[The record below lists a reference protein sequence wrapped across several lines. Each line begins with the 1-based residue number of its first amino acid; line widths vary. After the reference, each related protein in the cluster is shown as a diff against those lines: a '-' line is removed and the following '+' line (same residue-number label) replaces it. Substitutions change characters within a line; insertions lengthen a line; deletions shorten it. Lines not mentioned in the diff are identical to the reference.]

1 MGGRPLA
8 DPFVVKSQ
16 AATLAQGALL
26 RKQAPYCQRTV
37 YISKVFKA
45 YPHRRNGERNGERQ
59 CFFQCRGMSAA
70 GLKGREACPLLP
82 HKMTSSPMLPK
93 QRYNR
98 TTDRESPFPSP
109 SPFVWLILY
118 ASHASER
125 CLSAVRNM
133 LLGDSWAPFQ
143 GGLSPVHSCR
153 LLESR
158 LAA

>member
-1 MGGRPLA
+1 MLRVRCCASRPHTAKEQYTSAKYLRPIHTGGTA
-8 DPFVVKSQ
+8 K
-16 AATLAQGALL
+16 G
-26 RKQAPYCQRTV
+26 TV
-37 YISKVFKA
+37 NV
-45 YPHRRNGERNGERQ
+45 NV
-59 CFFQCRGMSAA
+59 FFQCRGMSAA